1 MKMLVKG
8 LAFAGLLLCLSQAQ
22 AANFLP
28 AEGNLL
34 LKVSQVD
41 DEVLLLQIANMQQEA
56 TTVSLVDLDG
66 NTFFRKQIT
75 KHNGYAW
82 KMNLQDAPDGRYI
95 LRVMQK
101 DEQRSQV
108 IYKSDDQI
116 LLSHINGKK

>member
-8 LAFAGLLLCLSQAQ
+8 LAFASLFLCLTQAQ
-22 AANFLP
+22 ATNFPP
-28 AEGNLL
+28 ADGNLL

-66 NTFFRKQIT
+66 NTFFRKQVT

-116 LLSHINGKK
+116 LL